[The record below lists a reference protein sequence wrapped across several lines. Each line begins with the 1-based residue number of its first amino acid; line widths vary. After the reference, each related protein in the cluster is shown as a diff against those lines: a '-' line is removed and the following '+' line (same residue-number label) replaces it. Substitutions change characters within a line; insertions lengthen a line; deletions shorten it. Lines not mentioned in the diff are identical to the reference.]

1 MKVRELIAHLQKQE
15 AESDVYIVWSSPD
28 GDEFECIV
36 DVQKDQDTVDIL
48 GSSTTIPKE
57 F

>member
-1 MKVRELIAHLQKQE
+1 MKVRELIALLQQQDPE
-15 AESDVYIVWSSPD
+15 ADAYIVWSSPD

-48 GSSTTIPKE
+48 GSSTAILKE